1 MQRPKGFTLL
11 ELLMAMALFTIAAVS
26 LAQALN
32 MISLTVSESIDDAE
46 AREAL
51 RAAVIEAVRDPALKE
66 ETRETN
72 PDDRGLYFRI
82 EVVRLELKNDQ
93 GQSVDNLFEVTV
105 TAMRENTGGGRD
117 EMLDSATTYANPNL
131 L

>member
-1 MQRPKGFTLL
+1 MHRPKGFTLL